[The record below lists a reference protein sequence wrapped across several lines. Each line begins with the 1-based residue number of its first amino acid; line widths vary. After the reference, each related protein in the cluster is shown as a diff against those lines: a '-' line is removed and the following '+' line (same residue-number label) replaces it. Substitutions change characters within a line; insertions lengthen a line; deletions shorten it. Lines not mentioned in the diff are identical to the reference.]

1 MEAGSMTFS
10 WVPVQST
17 DIIGSIMTLYLAVAC
32 LVQAWQWFQSKPG
45 DIFRHYIFILTTA
58 IVIFAISRSAG
69 HLVKQILIFSSHK
82 HIWDLISPFSGAIN
96 TTTFIA
102 IFTISLYYQRV
113 KKVHRQI
120 VQYNNHLEDLI
131 AERTKSLEE
140 TNTTLE
146 DEIIERKQIQLAL
159 TEEKECL
166 AVTLRSIGDGVI
178 TTDMTGRI
186 LLINKVTEQ
195 LTGWQQKEAVGRP
208 ISEVFNI
215 VNELNNEPRQNPVI
229 KVLESGQIVNLCNHT
244 ALIARDGTKRSIAD
258 SGAPILDQNSKI
270 IGVVLVFRDVTS
282 ENKFRAELMKTEKLE
297 SVGIL
302 AGGIAHD
309 FNNILMAIMGNLSLA
324 KHFLAP
330 GEKKIS
336 PLILAAEKASLRAKD
351 LTQQLLTFSRG
362 GDPVKETSA
371 VKEIIKDSADF
382 VLHGSNIKCQYSIA
396 DDLWMV
402 NIDKGQMSQVI
413 QNLIINA
420 RQAMGDIG
428 KIKISGKNISNPKV
442 ENFSALDYEHK
453 YIKVSIDDNGPGIPS
468 KALLKIFDPYFTT
481 KEMGSGLGLAIT
493 HSIIAKHDG
502 FIRVDSSPK
511 GTTFSIYLP
520 ITGQTKHSRKMPPP
534 TYPILTNQKH
544 RKILVMD
551 DENMVREVAKSM
563 LTLAGYEVVLA
574 EGGREALR
582 LFQKAQKTDTPIA
595 AIIMDLTIPGGMG
608 GKETAEELLLLDPT
622 AKILA
627 SSGYSNDPILANY
640 QQYGFCGAIVK
651 PYQMTELQKALAAI
665 F

>member
-1 MEAGSMTFS
+1 MTLS

-17 DIIGSIMTLYLAVAC
+17 DIIGSIMALYLAVAC
-32 LVQAWQWFQSKPG
+32 LVQAWRWFQSKPD

-69 HLVKQILIFSSHK
+69 HLVKQILVLSSHK

-102 IFTISLYYQRV
+102 IFTIGLYYQRV
-113 KKVHRQI
+113 KKVHYQLK
-120 VQYNNHLEDLI
+120 QYNDHLEDLI
-131 AERTKSLEE
+131 AKRTKSLEE
-140 TNTTLE
+140 TNTILE

-159 TEEKECL
+159 KEEKECL

-195 LTGWQQKEAVGRP
+195 LTGWQQKEAAGRP

-215 VNELNNEPRQNPVI
+215 VNELNGESRPNPVS
-229 KVLESGQIVNLCNHT
+229 KVLESGQIVALANHT

-258 SGAPILDQNSKI
+258 SGAPILDQDSKI

-282 ENKFRAELMKTEKLE
+282 ENKLRAELMKAEKLE
-297 SVGIL
+297 SVGVL

-309 FNNILMAIMGNLSLA
+309 FNNILMAIMGNLSLV
-324 KHFLAP
+324 KHFLDP
-330 GEKKIS
+330 GEKKVS

-362 GDPVKETSA
+362 GDPVKETAA
-371 VKEIIKDSADF
+371 VGEIIRDSADF

-428 KIKISGKNISNPKV
+428 NIKISGKNISNPRV
-442 ENFSALDYEHK
+442 ENFSALDHEGK

-468 KALLKIFDPYFTT
+468 KALHKIFDPYFTT

-493 HSIIAKHDG
+493 NSIIAKHDG

-511 GTTFSIYLP
+511 GTTFAIYLP
-520 ITGQTKHSRKMPPP
+520 VAGQTKHSKKMPPP
-534 TYPILTNQKH
+534 TYPILANQKH
-544 RKILVMD
+544 CKILVMD
-551 DENMVREVAKSM
+551 DEKMVREVTKSM

-574 EGGREALR
+574 KEGREALS

-595 AIIMDLTIPGGMG
+595 AVIMDLTIPGGMG
-608 GKETAEELLLLDPT
+608 GKETAEELLLLEPT
-622 AKILA
+622 AKILV

-640 QQYGFCGAIVK
+640 RQYGFCGAIVK
-651 PYQMTELQKALAAI
+651 PYQMSELQKALAAI